1 MRVLHRP
8 NGSCTVLPRQQF
20 RQPSPLSAFSQV
32 QAKQLKPA
40 LVRIGRKV
48 GEEVRSLHHIVGKRA
63 QRGAVG
69 LQIGD
74 FDRAIKSSAIGPSFS
89 RSPMAASDKLRERD
103 NAGLAGFVDGLA
115 LGYLGQQR
123 AEP

>member
-8 NGSCTVLPRQQF
+8 NGSCTVLPGQQF

-48 GEEVRSLHHIVGKRA
+48 GEEVRSRHHI
-63 QRGAVG
+63 AVA
-69 LQIGD
+69 LD
-74 FDRAIKSSAIGPSFS
+74 ARP
-89 RSPMAASDKLRERD
+89 AA
-103 NAGLAGFVDGLA
+103 
-115 LGYLGQQR
+115 
-123 AEP
+123 

>member
-48 GEEVRSLHHIVGKRA
+48 GEEVRSRHHIVGKRA

-74 FDRAIKSSAIGPSFS
+74 SRPRHQVQRDWTEFFAITHG
-89 RSPMAASDKLRERD
+89 
-103 NAGLAGFVDGLA
+103 GF
-115 LGYLGQQR
+115 R
-123 AEP
+123 